1 MKVNIS
7 SALGSY
13 GYTGYPW
20 AVSPWSGA
28 FRTGAELL
36 CDCLVV
42 GLGLLVTNI
51 CTGWMERESRSSLSS
66 ALCLYERVPH
76 ATTFP
81 LTWMCPLHRSGTTH
95 AGGHWGE

>member
-13 GYTGYPW
+13 GYTAYPW

-28 FRTGAELL
+28 FRIGAELL

-51 CTGWMERESRSSLSS
+51 RTGRMESESRSSLSS

-81 LTWMCPLHRSGTTH
+81 LMWMCPLHRSGTAH